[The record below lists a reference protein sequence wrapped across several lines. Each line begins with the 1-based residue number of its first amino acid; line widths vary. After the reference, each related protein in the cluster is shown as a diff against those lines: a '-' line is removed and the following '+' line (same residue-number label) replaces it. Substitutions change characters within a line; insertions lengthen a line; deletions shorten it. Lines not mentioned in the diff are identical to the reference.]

1 MGCTPAL
8 ASFPTTPYVLQR
20 FHKGKRVR
28 VPYLDRASG
37 EIREMDGRVRLCP
50 LLFRRRGYHS
60 SGRHSRDRGAG
71 RQTDH
76 PRDERRGDGSL
87 PHRGRRRLSIGEA
100 QARRWVRA
108 RQRWFNFL
116 AAGIVAV
123 AVYFAVPQWLHGATR
138 VVAAY
143 DAAARRCCTCSGCAA
158 STVIPGWTRA
168 RAAVDDPGRNLILL
182 IVLASVVLGLIAAI
196 AILGRGP
203 QVQTSG
209 ERWAAYVL
217 GILAIS
223 VGWFLVHTVYTFRYA
238 HLFWYDDDGDG
249 VHFGGIRFPGTDE
262 PSDYDFAY
270 FAFTLGTSF
279 RRLRSASHRH
289 PGAAR
294 GDRAF
299 DHLLRLQ
306 FGDHRHG

>member
-1 MGCTPAL
+1 M
-8 ASFPTTPYVLQR
+8 
-20 FHKGKRVR
+20 
-28 VPYLDRASG
+28 
-37 EIREMDGRVRLCP
+37 
-50 LLFRRRGYHS
+50 
-60 SGRHSRDRGAG
+60 
-71 RQTDH
+71 
-76 PRDERRGDGSL
+76 
-87 PHRGRRRLSIGEA
+87 
-100 QARRWVRA
+100 
-108 RQRWFNFL
+108 
-116 AAGIVAV
+116 

-138 VVAAY
+138 IVAAY
-143 DAAARRCCTCSGCAA
+143 DAAALTLLYLLWMRGLHGDPRL
-158 STVIPGWTRA
+158 TRA

-182 IVLASVVLGLIAAI
+182 IVLASVVLGLITAI

-270 FAFTLGTSF
+270 FAFTLGASF
-279 RRLRSASHRH
+279 AVSDPQVTDTRVRREVIVHSIISFAYNSVIIGMVINIFAGIFST
-289 PGAAR
+289 GAPS
-294 GDRAF
+294 G
-299 DHLLRLQ
+299 
-306 FGDHRHG
+306 GK

>member
-1 MGCTPAL
+1 
-8 ASFPTTPYVLQR
+8 
-20 FHKGKRVR
+20 
-28 VPYLDRASG
+28 
-37 EIREMDGRVRLCP
+37 
-50 LLFRRRGYHS
+50 
-60 SGRHSRDRGAG
+60 
-71 RQTDH
+71 
-76 PRDERRGDGSL
+76 
-87 PHRGRRRLSIGEA
+87 
-100 QARRWVRA
+100 
-108 RQRWFNFL
+108 
-116 AAGIVAV
+116 V

-143 DAAARRCCTCSGCAA
+143 DAAALTLLYLLWMRGLHGDPRL
-158 STVIPGWTRA
+158 TRA

-279 RRLRSASHRH
+279 AVSDPQVTDTRVRREVIVHSIISFAYNSVIIGMVINIFAGIFST
-289 PGAAR
+289 GAPS
-294 GDRAF
+294 G
-299 DHLLRLQ
+299 
-306 FGDHRHG
+306 GK